1 MPTREKTNGMDSPTP
16 AAIVA
21 ALDKYIIGQRDAK
34 RSLAV
39 ALRSR
44 ARRAQLPEDLRDEVS
59 PKNILLIGPTG
70 VGKTELARRV
80 AKIVDAP
87 FVKVEATR
95 FTEIGFVG
103 RDVESI
109 IRDLLEV
116 SVDQVD
122 VRQFEEVRAEAE
134 RAADERLA
142 TYLLQQREG
151 IAPPRRS
158 AARRGRRGGAAP
170 AVAETGGASAE
181 TRRQQ
186 RQALLGQI
194 QARQLEAEL
203 VEIEVQVAPPE
214 PFEPYGDGHEA
225 AEPVGRGTRTPT
237 PIGPERRIRRLP
249 VAEARRVLAEEEA
262 DRLIDWDGVL
272 DEAIR
277 RVEDG
282 GIVFLDEV
290 DKIVGSGTEGGPNV
304 SDEGVQRDLL
314 PIVEGA
320 TVATR
325 YGPIKTDHILFIGA
339 GAFSGVK
346 PSDLIPEFQGRFP
359 LRVELDPL
367 GEEELYA
374 ILVEPTNSLS
384 RQYTALLATEGV
396 TLVLTDEALREM
408 AALAATLNER
418 QEDIGARRLATI
430 MERTLEDLSFDAPTR
445 SGETVT
451 IDAAFVRERLGDL
464 VEDEDL
470 SNYIL

>member
-1 MPTREKTNGMDSPTP
+1 MDSLTP
-16 AAIVA
+16 AEIVA

-34 RSLAV
+34 RAIAV

-44 ARRAQLPEDLRDEVS
+44 MRRALLPEDLRDEVS

-70 VGKTELARRV
+70 VGKTEIARRV

-87 FVKVEATR
+87 FIKVEATR
-95 FTEIGFVG
+95 FTEVGFVG

-122 VRQFEEVRAEAE
+122 ARQFEDVRVEAE

-142 TYLLQQREG
+142 TYILQQREG
-151 IAPPRRS
+151 ISPARRS
-158 AARRGRRGGAAP
+158 AAARRGRRGAAALVVSEP
-170 AVAETGGASAE
+170 PGISAE
-181 TRRQQ
+181 ARRQQ
-186 RQALLGQI
+186 RQGILVQL
-194 QARQLEAEL
+194 RDKQLESEM
-203 VEIEVQVAPPE
+203 VEIEVEIAPPD
-214 PFEPYGDGHEA
+214 PFDFHEGDGHEA
-225 AEPVGRGTRTPT
+225 VEPAGRGRRPF
-237 PIGPERRIRRLP
+237 PPLGPERRVRRLP
-249 VAEARRVLAEEEA
+249 VADARRVLTEEEA

-290 DKIVGSGTEGGPNV
+290 DKIVGDGGEGGPNV

-320 TVATR
+320 TVTTR
-325 YGPIKTDHILFIGA
+325 YGPVKTDHILFIGA
-339 GAFSGVK
+339 GAFNGVK

-367 GEEELYA
+367 DEEALYA
-374 ILVEPTNSLS
+374 ILTEPANSLS

-396 TLVLTDEALREM
+396 TLVLSDDALHEI

-430 MERTLEDLSFDAPTR
+430 MERTLEDLSFEAPTR

>member
-1 MPTREKTNGMDSPTP
+1 MDSLTP

-34 RSLAV
+34 RAIAV

-44 ARRAQLPEDLRDEVS
+44 MRRALLPEDLRDEVS

-70 VGKTELARRV
+70 VGKTEIARRV

-87 FVKVEATR
+87 FLKVEATR
-95 FTEIGFVG
+95 FTEVGFVG

-122 VRQFEEVRAEAE
+122 ARQFEDVRAEAE

-142 TYLLQQREG
+142 TYILQQREG
-151 IAPPRRS
+151 ISPARRS
-158 AARRGRRGGAAP
+158 AAARRGRRGAAAP
-170 AVAETGGASAE
+170 VVAEQQGISAE
-181 TRRQQ
+181 ARRQQ
-186 RQALLGQI
+186 RQGILTQL
-194 QARQLEAEL
+194 RDKQLESEM
-203 VEIEVQVAPPE
+203 VEIEVAIAPPD
-214 PFEPYGDGHEA
+214 PFDFHDGDGHEA
-225 AEPVGRGTRTPT
+225 VEPAGRGHRSLP
-237 PIGPERRIRRLP
+237 PLGPERRVRRLP
-249 VAEARRVLAEEEA
+249 VADARRVLTEEEA

-290 DKIVGSGTEGGPNV
+290 DKIVGDGGESGPNV

-320 TVATR
+320 TVTTR
-325 YGPIKTDHILFIGA
+325 YGPVKTDHILFIGA
-339 GAFSGVK
+339 GAFNGVK

-367 GEEELYA
+367 DEEALYA
-374 ILVEPTNSLS
+374 ILTEPTNSLS

-396 TLVLTDEALREM
+396 TLVLADDALREV

-451 IDAAFVRERLGDL
+451 IDATFVRERLGDL

>member
-1 MPTREKTNGMDSPTP
+1 MDSLTP
-16 AAIVA
+16 VAIVA
-21 ALDKYIIGQRDAK
+21 ALDQYVIGQRDAK
-34 RSLAV
+34 RAIAV

-44 ARRAQLPEDLRDEVS
+44 VRRAQLPDDLRDEVS

-70 VGKTELARRV
+70 VGKTEIARRV

-87 FVKVEATR
+87 FIKVEATR
-95 FTEIGFVG
+95 FTEVGFVG

-122 VRQFEEVRAEAE
+122 ARQFEEVRAEAE

-142 TYLLQQREG
+142 TALLQQREG
-151 IAPPRRS
+151 IAPARRS
-158 AARRGRRGGAAP
+158 VARRGRRGGAAP
-170 AVAETGGASAE
+170 AVAEPSGVGTE

-186 RQALLGQI
+186 RQAILTQI
-194 QARQLEAEL
+194 QTRQLEGEL
-203 VEIEVQVAPPE
+203 VEIEVEIAPPE
-214 PFEPYGDGHEA
+214 PFEPHGLDGHEA
-225 AEPVGRGTRTPT
+225 AEPAGRGRRAPA
-237 PIGPERRIRRLP
+237 PLGPERRVRRLP

-277 RVEDG
+277 RVEEG

-290 DKIVGSGTEGGPNV
+290 DKIVGDGGDTGPNV

-374 ILVEPTNSLS
+374 ILTEPTNSLA

-396 TLVLTDEALREM
+396 TLILADDALREI

-430 MERTLEDLSFDAPTR
+430 MERTLEDLSFEAPTR
-445 SGETVT
+445 AGETVT